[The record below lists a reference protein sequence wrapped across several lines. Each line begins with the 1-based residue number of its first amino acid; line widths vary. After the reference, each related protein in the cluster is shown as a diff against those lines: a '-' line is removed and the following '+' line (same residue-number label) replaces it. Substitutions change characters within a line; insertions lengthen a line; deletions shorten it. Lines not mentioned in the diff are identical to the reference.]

1 MDNKKFETL
10 LKEDRNWLSKYGGFI
25 SLVIIVLLIL
35 GVFLIKIPEYGYVQF
50 SKNNVPFI
58 EINNEYF
65 IGNIGDSINIDNPL
79 INDEVLII
87 DKIKTE
93 KEVTIIS
100 FKPTNKNLNL
110 KNLRIISNE
119 KTLLKSLLNPLLPKK
134 VQ

>member
-79 INDEVLII
+79 INDGVLII

-93 KEVTIIS
+93 KEVIIIS
-100 FKPTNKNLNL
+100 FKPTNKNLSS